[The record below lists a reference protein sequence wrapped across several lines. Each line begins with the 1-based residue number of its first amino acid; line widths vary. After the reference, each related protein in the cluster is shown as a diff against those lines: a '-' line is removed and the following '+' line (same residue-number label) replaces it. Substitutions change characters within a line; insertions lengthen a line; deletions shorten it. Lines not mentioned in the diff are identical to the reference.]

1 MLRTVAAL
9 TLSVALVAPAP
20 AGAAESSPAPRV
32 PEQVGWGGAVSS
44 VDPDASQIGI
54 DVLRRGGNAVD
65 AAVAT
70 AAALGV
76 TDPFSAGIGGG
87 GFFVYYDAR
96 SGRVSTLDGR
106 ETAPRSATDQ
116 LFVENGQPLPFAEAM
131 TSGKSVG
138 VPGTPKTWQQALR
151 KWGTLN
157 LREAMGPAESLA
169 RRGFVVDQT
178 FNSQIANNA
187 ARFAD
192 FTSTRDLYL
201 PGGQPPAVGSTFRNP
216 QLADTYRE
224 LARTELASLY
234 GGAVGRDLVKTVQK
248 PPVVPGSTRNVR
260 AGDMQLSD
268 LARYQVERREPTHSR
283 YRGLDVYGMAAPSS
297 GGTTV
302 GEALNIL
309 ESTDLSKVSD
319 VEYLHRFIEST
330 KLSFADRLRWVGDPK
345 FNRVP
350 TEGLLSQKFADSRAC
365 LIKPDAV
372 LPAPQPAADPYN
384 PKACEATA
392 GLSALRED
400 AERTT
405 HLTTADRWGNVV
417 AYTLTIEA
425 EGGSGIVVPGR
436 GFLLNNELTDFEFVA
451 PTAGVP
457 HPNLPG
463 PGKRPRSSMAPTIV
477 VDQGKVLLAVG
488 SPGGS
493 TIITTVTQILTARL
507 DRKMSLVDAVK
518 APRASQRNAATTPAE
533 AEFIAAATTAGLQA
547 IGHKFSQNAEIGAA
561 TAVERAKDGRW
572 RAVAEP
578 TRRGGG
584 AARVVKVG

>member
-1 MLRTVAAL
+1 MLRTAAAL
-9 TLSVALVAPAP
+9 TLSVVLVAPAS
-20 AGAAESSPAPRV
+20 AGAAEPPPRV

-44 VDPDASQIGI
+44 VDADASQIGI

-96 SGRVSTLDGR
+96 TQRVSTLDGR
-106 ETAPRSATDQ
+106 ETAPQSATDQ
-116 LFVENGQPLPFAEAM
+116 LFVENGKPLPFAEAM
-131 TSGKSVG
+131 TSGMSVG
-138 VPGTPKTWQQALR
+138 VPGTPKTWQQALG

-157 LREAMGPAESLA
+157 LREAMAPAEALA

-224 LARTELASLY
+224 LARTDLASLY
-234 GGAVGRDLVKTVQK
+234 GGAVGHDLVKTVQQ

-260 AGDMQLSD
+260 PGAMQISD
-268 LARYQVERREPTHSR
+268 LARYQVERRDPTHTR

-309 ESTDLSKVSD
+309 ESTDLAEVND

-330 KLSFADRLRWVGDPK
+330 KLAFADRLRWVGDPA
-345 FNRVP
+345 FTRVP
-350 TEGLLSQKFADSRAC
+350 TKGLLSQEFADSRAC

-372 LPAPQPAADPYN
+372 LPAPQPAADPDN
-384 PKACEATA
+384 PQACAATA

-451 PTAGVP
+451 PNAGVP

-477 VDQGKVLLAVG
+477 LDHGRVVLAVG

-493 TIITTVTQILTARL
+493 TIITTVTQILTGRL
-507 DRKMSLVDAVK
+507 DRKMSLLNAVA

-533 AEFIAAATTAGLQA
+533 VAFIAADTARGLEA

-561 TAVERAKDGRW
+561 TGIERASDGRW

>member
-9 TLSVALVAPAP
+9 TLSVVLVAPAT
-20 AGAAESSPAPRV
+20 AGAAEPAPRV

-44 VDPDASQIGI
+44 VDPDASQIGV

-87 GFFVYYDAR
+87 GFFVYYDAH

-116 LFVENGQPLPFAEAM
+116 LFVENGKPLPFAEAM
-131 TSGKSVG
+131 TSGLSVG

-157 LREAMGPAESLA
+157 LREAMAPAEALA
-169 RRGFVVDQT
+169 RRGFVVDKT

-234 GGAVGRDLVKTVQK
+234 GGAVGRDLVKTVQQ
-248 PPVVPGSTRNVR
+248 PPVVPGSTRKVR
-260 AGDMQLSD
+260 AGAMEISD
-268 LARYQVERREPTHSR
+268 LARYQVERRDPTHTR

-319 VEYLHRFIEST
+319 VQYLHRFIEST
-330 KLSFADRLRWVGDPK
+330 KLAFADRLRWVGDPA
-345 FNRVP
+345 FSRVP

-365 LIKPDAV
+365 LIKSDAV
-372 LPAPQPAADPYN
+372 LPAPQPAADPNN
-384 PKACEATA
+384 PQACEATA
-392 GLSALRED
+392 GMSALRED

-405 HLTTADRWGNVV
+405 HLTVADRWGNVV

-436 GFLLNNELTDFEFVA
+436 GFLLNNELTDFEFVP

-477 VDQGKVLLAVG
+477 LDHGKVLLAVG

-507 DRKMSLVDAVK
+507 DRNMSLLDAVA

-561 TAVERAKDGRW
+561 TAVERASNGRW

>member
-9 TLSVALVAPAP
+9 TLSVVLVAPAP
-20 AGAAESSPAPRV
+20 AGAAESSPRV

-87 GFFVYYDAR
+87 GFFVHYDAR
-96 SGRVSTLDGR
+96 TRRVSTLDGR

-116 LFVENGQPLPFAEAM
+116 LFVEDGKPLPFAEAM

-157 LREAMGPAESLA
+157 LREAMAPAEALA

-178 FNSQIANNA
+178 FNSQITNNA

-201 PGGQPPAVGSTFRNP
+201 PGGQAPAVGSTFRNP

-234 GGAVGRDLVKTVQK
+234 GGAVGRDLVQAVRK

-268 LARYQVERREPTHSR
+268 LTRYQVERRDPTHTR

-330 KLSFADRLRWVGDPK
+330 KLSFADRLRWVGDPA
-345 FNRVP
+345 FSRVP

-372 LPAPQPAADPYN
+372 LPAPQPAADPRN
-384 PKACEATA
+384 PQACEATA
-392 GLSALRED
+392 GISAQRED

-425 EGGSGIVVPGR
+425 EGGSGIVVPNR

-451 PTAGVP
+451 PTPGVP

-477 VDQGKVLLAVG
+477 LDHGKALLAVG

-507 DRKMSLVDAVK
+507 DRKMSLVDAVA

-533 AEFIAAATTAGLQA
+533 AAFIAASTTAGLQA
-547 IGHKFSQNAEIGAA
+547 IGHRFSQNAEIGAA
-561 TAVERAKDGRW
+561 TAVERAGDGRW

>member
-1 MLRTVAAL
+1 MSRTVAVL
-9 TLSVALVAPAP
+9 TLSVVLVVPAQ
-20 AGAAESSPAPRV
+20 AGAAETPPRV
-32 PEQVGWGGAVSS
+32 PEQTGWGGAVTS

-87 GFFVYYDAR
+87 GFLVHYDAR
-96 SGRVSTLDGR
+96 TGRVSTLDGR
-106 ETAPRSATDQ
+106 ETAPRSATEQ
-116 LFVENGQPLPFAEAM
+116 LFVENGKPLPFAEAM
-131 TSGKSVG
+131 TSGLSVG
-138 VPGTPKTWQQALR
+138 VPGTPKTWQVALR

-157 LREAMGPAESLA
+157 LREAMAPAEALA

-178 FNSQIANNA
+178 FNTQIANNA

-234 GGAVGRDLVKTVQK
+234 GGAVGRDLVNAVRK
-248 PPVVPGSTRNVR
+248 PPVVPGSTRTVR
-260 AGDMQLSD
+260 AGDLKISD
-268 LARYQVERREPTHSR
+268 LTRYQVERRDPTRTS

-309 ESTDLSKVSD
+309 ESTDLAKASD

-330 KLSFADRLRWVGDPK
+330 KLSFADRTRWVGDPA
-345 FNRVP
+345 FTRVP

-372 LPAPQPAADPYN
+372 LPAPQPAADPRN
-384 PKACEATA
+384 PQPCQATA
-392 GLSALRED
+392 GLSPLRED

-405 HLTTADRWGNVV
+405 HLTVADRWGNVV
-417 AYTLTIEA
+417 SYTLTIEA

-451 PTAGVP
+451 PTPGVP

-477 VDQGKVLLAVG
+477 LDHGKVVLAVG
-488 SPGGS
+488 SPGGA
-493 TIITTVTQILTARL
+493 TIITTVTQILTGRL
-507 DRKMSLVDAVK
+507 DRKLSLLDAVA
-518 APRASQRNAATTPAE
+518 APRASQGNAATTPAE
-533 AEFIAAATTAGLQA
+533 AEFLAAATTAGLQA
-547 IGHKFSQNAEIGAA
+547 IGHRFSQNAEIGAA
-561 TAVERAKDGRW
+561 TAIERTPDGRW

>member
-9 TLSVALVAPAP
+9 TLSVVLVVPAQ
-20 AGAAESSPAPRV
+20 AGAAETPPRV
-32 PEQVGWGGAVSS
+32 PEQVGWGGAVTS

-87 GFFVYYDAR
+87 GFFVHYDAR
-96 SGRVSTLDGR
+96 TRRVSTLDGR
-106 ETAPRSATDQ
+106 ETAPQSATDQ
-116 LFVENGQPLPFAEAM
+116 LFVENGTPLPFAEAM
-131 TSGKSVG
+131 TSGLSVG
-138 VPGTPKTWQQALR
+138 VPATPKTWQTALR

-157 LREAMGPAESLA
+157 LREAMAPAEALA

-178 FNSQIANNA
+178 FNTQIANNA

-224 LARTELASLY
+224 LARTDLASLY
-234 GGAVGRDLVKTVQK
+234 GGPVGRDLVNAVRT

-260 AGDMQLSD
+260 SGDLKISD
-268 LARYQVERREPTHSR
+268 LTRYQVERRDPTRTS

-309 ESTDLSKVSD
+309 ESTDLSKASD
-319 VEYLHRFIEST
+319 VQYLHRFIEST
-330 KLSFADRLRWVGDPK
+330 KLSFADRTRWVGDPA
-345 FNRVP
+345 FSRVP
-350 TEGLLSQKFADSRAC
+350 TDGLLSQRFADSRAC

-372 LPAPQPAADPYN
+372 LPAPQPAADPRN
-384 PKACEATA
+384 PQPCQATA
-392 GLSALRED
+392 GLSPLRED

-405 HLTTADRWGNVV
+405 HLTVADRWGNVV

-451 PTAGVP
+451 PNPGVP

-477 VDQGKVLLAVG
+477 LDHGKVVLAVG
-488 SPGGS
+488 SPGGA
-493 TIITTVTQILTARL
+493 TIITTVTQILTGRL
-507 DRKMSLVDAVK
+507 DRKLSLLDAVA

-533 AEFIAAATTAGLQA
+533 AEFIAAPTMAGLQA

-561 TAVERAKDGRW
+561 TAIERAPDGRW

>member
-9 TLSVALVAPAP
+9 TLSVVMVVPAQ
-20 AGAAESSPAPRV
+20 AGAAEPPPRV

-44 VDPDASQIGI
+44 VDPDASQIGL

-87 GFFVYYDAR
+87 GFFMYYDAR
-96 SGRVSTLDGR
+96 TRRVSTLDGR

-116 LFVENGQPLPFAEAM
+116 LFVENGAPLPFSEAM
-131 TSGKSVG
+131 TSGLSVG
-138 VPGTPKTWQQALR
+138 VPGTPKTWQLALR

-157 LREAMGPAESLA
+157 LREALAPAEALA
-169 RRGFVVDQT
+169 RRGFLVDQT
-178 FNSQIANNA
+178 FNTQIVNNA

-234 GGAVGRDLVKTVQK
+234 GGAIGRDLVNAVRK
-248 PPVVPGSTRNVR
+248 PPVVPGSARNVR
-260 AGDMQLSD
+260 AGDIKLSD
-268 LARYQVERREPTHSR
+268 LTRYQVERRDPTR
-283 YRGLDVYGMAAPSS
+283 TTYRGLDVYGMAAPSS

-309 ESTDLSKVSD
+309 ESTDLSKATD
-319 VEYLHRFIEST
+319 VEYLHRFIEAS
-330 KLSFADRLRWVGDPK
+330 KLSFADRLRWIGDPA
-345 FNRVP
+345 FSRVP
-350 TEGLLSQKFADSRAC
+350 ADGLLSQKFADTRAC

-372 LPAPQPAADPYN
+372 LPAPQPAADPRN
-384 PKACEATA
+384 PQPCQATA
-392 GLSALRED
+392 GLSAQRED

-405 HLTTADRWGNVV
+405 HLTVADRWGNVV

-451 PTAGVP
+451 PTPGVP

-477 VDQGKVLLAVG
+477 LDHGQVVLAVG
-488 SPGGS
+488 SPGGA
-493 TIITTVTQILTARL
+493 TIITTVIQILTGRL
-507 DRKMSLVDAVK
+507 DRELSLLDAVA

-533 AEFIAAATTAGLQA
+533 AGFLAAASTAGLQA
-547 IGHKFSQNAEIGAA
+547 IGHRFSQNAEIGAA